1 MTSQPESRSVLQL
14 LRPLRDIAAWALVGV
29 PAVLLF
35 VSVLDLI
42 PFGDGDTFLTRTT
55 GSFYEFVNLPTIFL
69 PLAAVL
75 LALLV
80 EPRHPKAKLI
90 TIIALAEYAAAAF
103 FGVIFGFLV
112 GLVRIA
118 GFSVQ
123 TALQELL
130 ARAAWLGL
138 LAVAGYAMYGIWRGL
153 FYVAK
158 PKAPPGV
165 YGQPQYGVPGTFPG
179 QPGYG
184 QPPQPGQPGH
194 GQPPQPGQPGYG
206 QPQPGQPAYGQPQPG
221 QPSPGE
227 PGYGQPGA
235 FHPGQPTVPHPG
247 QPYPGQP
254 AQAQPG
260 QPPSWNQQ
268 APMYGQPPVGQQP
281 PAWGQPAPSTY
292 GTPPPTSGA
301 PAPGAPTSGV
311 PSSGVPSS
319 GVPSSGVPSSGVP
332 GPGFPTSGVPG
343 SAAPGSYGP
352 GSYAPGSFA
361 APSSGAPSYPPPPA
375 PPGFA
380 EPTQVVPRP
389 EQSSAPP
396 ASQEDDRTQIVGNER
411 PGFGPADQD
420 PPRA

>member
-55 GSFYEFVNLPTIFL
+55 GSFYDFVNLPTIFL

-184 QPPQPGQPGH
+184 QPPQPGQPGY
-194 GQPPQPGQPGYG
+194 GQPQPGQPGYG
-206 QPQPGQPAYGQPQPG
+206 QPQPGQP
-221 QPSPGE
+221 
-227 PGYGQPGA
+227 GYGQPPQPGT

-247 QPYPGQP
+247 QPYTGQPGQP

-268 APMYGQPPVGQQP
+268 APTYGQPPVGQQP

-292 GTPPPTSGA
+292 GTPPPSSGA
-301 PAPGAPTSGV
+301 PAPGAPT
-311 PSSGVPSS
+311 S

-343 SAAPGSYGP
+343 P
-352 GSYAPGSFA
+352 GSYAPGSFSS
-361 APSSGAPSYPPPPA
+361 PSSGAPSYPPPPA
-375 PPGFA
+375 PPAFA

-389 EQSSAPP
+389 EQPSAPP